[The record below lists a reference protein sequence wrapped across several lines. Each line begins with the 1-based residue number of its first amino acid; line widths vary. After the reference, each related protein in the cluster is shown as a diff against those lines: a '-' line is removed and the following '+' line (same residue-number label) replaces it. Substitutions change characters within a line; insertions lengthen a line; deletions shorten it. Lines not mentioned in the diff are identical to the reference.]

1 MSQPS
6 RTEFN
11 KLRESVG
18 ELTVALAQAD
28 KDIGFLKSESADAN
42 KVLDKFRA
50 QLQQMHSQVAILQ
63 SAFDTFKSRWDES
76 DRRRWTVYGVMLAAS
91 LIFVA
96 NLVLLFLKR

>member
-11 KLRESVG
+11 KLREIVG

-28 KDIGFLKSESADAN
+28 KEIGFLRSESTEA
-42 KVLDKFRA
+42 KQLQEKFRD
-50 QLQQMHSQVAILQ
+50 QLQQMHSQVAVLQ
-63 SAFDTFKSRWDES
+63 AAFDDFKKRWDES

-91 LIFVA
+91 LTFVA

>member
-11 KLRESVG
+11 KLRETVG

-28 KDIGFLKSESADAN
+28 KEIGFVKSESNEA
-42 KVLDKFRA
+42 KQVLEKFRD
-50 QLQQMHSQVAILQ
+50 QLQQMHSQVAVLQ
-63 SAFDTFKSRWDES
+63 SSFDTFKTRWDES
-76 DRRRWTVYGVMLAAS
+76 DRRRWTVYGVMLAAA
-91 LIFVA
+91 LTFVA